1 MFSKACEYAVRC
13 TIYIASQ
20 SQQGLRT
27 DIKEIAKKI
36 DSPEAFTAKILQKLV
51 REGLVTSVKGHGGG
65 FEMTGNQI
73 NEITVFH
80 IVKAIDNDGSVTGC
94 FMGLKHCSETHPC
107 PMHERYKQVRND
119 FKQLLQDTKIQELLS
134 GLKSGESFLMV

>member
-1 MFSKACEYAVRC
+1 M
-13 TIYIASQ
+13 IA
-20 SQQGLRT
+20 
-27 DIKEIAKKI
+27 DIKEIAKNI

-65 FEMTGNQI
+65 FEMTGQQI
-73 NEITVFH
+73 NQITVFH
-80 IVKAIDNDGSVTGC
+80 IVKAIDDDGAVTGC
-94 FMGLKHCSETHPC
+94 FMGLKQCSETHPC

>member
-27 DIKEIAKKI
+27 DIKEIAKNI
-36 DSPEAFTAKILQKLV
+36 ASPEAFTAKILQKLV

-65 FEMTGNQI
+65 FEMTGQQI
-73 NEITVFH
+73 NQVTVFH
-80 IVKAIDNDGSVTGC
+80 IVKAIDDDGTVTGC
-94 FMGLKHCSETHPC
+94 FMGLKQCSETHPC
-107 PMHERYKQVRND
+107 PMHERYKQVRSD

-134 GLKSGESFLMV
+134 GLKSGESFLMI